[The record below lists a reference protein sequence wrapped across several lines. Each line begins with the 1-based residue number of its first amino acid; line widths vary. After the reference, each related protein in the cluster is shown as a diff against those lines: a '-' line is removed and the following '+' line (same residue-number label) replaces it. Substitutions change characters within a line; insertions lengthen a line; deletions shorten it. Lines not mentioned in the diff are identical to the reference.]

1 MKSILTTTIRINSE
15 VSKLLPVKTDKPVTY
30 ETAMEIMKEV
40 AEMELIPPIKLGEI
54 VVNGVCEKKINLIST
69 KNVEK

>member
-1 MKSILTTTIRINSE
+1 MKSILTTTVRINSE
-15 VSKLLPVKTDKPVTY
+15 ASKLLPVKTDKPVAY

-40 AEMELIPPIKLGEI
+40 AEMELVPPVKLGE
-54 VVNGVCEKKINLIST
+54 VVASGVCGKKINLIST